1 MTADFKSLCIKYSG
15 RLPRYTSYPTAVEFK
30 PLEDKNQIPA
40 FLDEAT
46 GKFNNLSLYLHLPFC
61 PSLCY
66 FCACN
71 KIITQEEDRRAH
83 YLKFLEKELQLLSSK
98 LKPHNIFTQLHLG
111 GGSPSYHSEE
121 ELEQIQG
128 MVSKYLPFSPK
139 AEKSAEVDPRNCNIS
154 KARVLR
160 ELGFKRVSLG
170 VQDFDKGVQ
179 DLINRQQSLELT
191 SKLYNGLRELGFTGI
206 NFDLIYGL
214 PSQTV
219 ESFERTVDQVIA
231 LRPDRLAL
239 YGYAHVTWKVK
250 VQNVF
255 NKHPL
260 PEPEVRIAMFDMAVR
275 KFEAAGYVY
284 IGLDHFALPED
295 ELSKALASGTLRRN
309 FMGYTT
315 IIGDALI
322 SAGISAISDTSRNM
336 YQNVLKNE
344 EYEQLLNE
352 GKFPV
357 ERYLQRSDEDIIR
370 AYCIE
375 RLMCDRVLNEQQVLS
390 KFPQQEQN
398 IAAIFTEAFRKLP
411 LYAEDGF
418 VELRERTV
426 KITAL
431 GSFFMRNIASS
442 FDAYLAANSSSG
454 EKRFSQS
461 I

>member
-1 MTADFKSLCIKYSG
+1 MTTDFKSLCLKYSG
-15 RLPRYTSYPTAVEFK
+15 RLPRYTSYPTAVEFR
-30 PLEDKNQIPA
+30 PLEIKERAGD
-40 FLDEAT
+40 FLSEAT
-46 GKFNNLSLYLHLPFC
+46 QKYKTLSLYLHLPFC

-71 KIITQEEDRRAH
+71 KIITQEEDRRER
-83 YLKFLEKELQLLSSK
+83 YLIYLEKELQLLAGSIKS
-98 LKPHNIFTQLHLG
+98 HNVFTQLHLG
-111 GGSPSYHSEE
+111 GGSPSYHSED
-121 ELEQIQG
+121 ELSRIMG
-128 MVSKYLPFSPK
+128 MINKYLPFSNK
-139 AEKSAEVDPRNCNIS
+139 AERSAEVDPRNCTVS
-154 KARVLR
+154 KAAVLKD
-160 ELGFKRVSLG
+160 LGFNRVSLG
-170 VQDFDKGVQ
+170 VQDFDKSVQ
-179 DLINRQQSLELT
+179 DLINRQQSFELT
-191 SKLYNGLRELGFTGI
+191 AELYSGLRHLGYRGI

-219 ESFERTVDQVIA
+219 ESFARTVEQVIA
-231 LRPDRLAL
+231 LKPDRLAL

-275 KFEAAGYVY
+275 KLQDAGYVY

-295 ELSKALASGTLRRN
+295 TLTKALLGGTLRRN

-322 SAGISAISDTSRNM
+322 SAGISSITDTGKYM

-344 EYEQLLNE
+344 EYESLLE
-352 GKFPV
+352 QGRFPV
-357 ERYLQRSDEDIIR
+357 ERYLERSSEDIIR

-375 RLMCDRVLNEQQVLS
+375 RLMCDRILS
-390 KFPQQEQN
+390 EAKVRELFPEE
-398 IAAIFTEAFRKLP
+398 AALVQKIFAEAWPKLTP
-411 LYAEDGF
+411 YLEDSF
-418 VELRERTV
+418 IELSSESVR
-426 KITAL
+426 ITPL

-442 FDAYLAANSSSG
+442 FDAYFSALKTG
-454 EKRFSQS
+454 EKKFSQS